1 MKPLPSWFRAM
12 IRVASLVPP
21 LGAAIGWR
29 LFWVLGTPSAVRPS
43 KREFHAS
50 AQQTRLGDV
59 MTYQWGSGE
68 RPVLFVH
75 GWRSRASRSIALSN
89 ALVDR
94 GYTVVSFD
102 ARGHGDSV
110 GKRTTA
116 MEFAEVIRQLGE
128 RHGEFEAVITHS
140 FGTIPAFMA
149 ARSGVRTKRIVTIA
163 GPHDFQSIVDTFA
176 AGIGL
181 STAAKRGLQRH
192 IERWARPLKIDVW
205 RHVVA
210 ELDPTNTRTP
220 LFVVHD
226 TLDAEVPLDE
236 AMKIVEAHTGRVETL
251 ITDGLGHNR
260 VLTDQGVVDR
270 VVRFVASPID
280 TRRATQA
287 DRGERRRG

>member
-43 KREFHAS
+43 EREFHAS
-50 AQQTRLGDV
+50 ARQTRLGDV
-59 MTYQWGSGE
+59 MTYQWGSGA

-75 GWRSRASRSIALSN
+75 GWRSRASRSIALAN
-89 ALVDR
+89 ALVGR

-116 MEFAEVIRQLGE
+116 MEFADVIRQLGE

-140 FGTIPAFMA
+140 FGSIPAFMA

-176 AGIGL
+176 AGVGL

-270 VVRFVASPID
+270 VVRFVESPID
-280 TRRATQA
+280 ARRAAQA
-287 DRGERRRG
+287 DRGAGQPR

>member
-21 LGAAIGWR
+21 LGTAIGWR

-43 KREFHAS
+43 EREFHAS

-116 MEFAEVIRQLGE
+116 MEFADVIRQLGE

-176 AGIGL
+176 AGVGL

-226 TLDAEVPLDE
+226 TIDAEVPLDE

-270 VVRFVASPID
+270 VVRFVESPID
-280 TRRATQA
+280 ARRAAQA
-287 DRGERRRG
+287 DRGAGQPR

>member
-12 IRVASLVPP
+12 IRVASLVPS

-43 KREFHAS
+43 EREFHAS
-50 AQQTRLGDV
+50 ARQTRLGDV

-75 GWRSRASRSIALSN
+75 GWRSRASRAMALAN

-102 ARGHGDSV
+102 ARGHGDSA
-110 GKRTTA
+110 GKHTTA

-149 ARSGVRTKRIVTIA
+149 ARAGVRTKRIVTIA

-176 AGIGL
+176 AGVGL

-270 VVRFVASPID
+270 VVRFVESPID
-280 TRRATQA
+280 ARRAAQA
-287 DRGERRRG
+287 DRGAGQPR

>member
-1 MKPLPSWFRAM
+1 MKPLPNWFRAM

-43 KREFHAS
+43 EREFHAS

-59 MTYQWGSGE
+59 TTYQWGSGE

-94 GYTVVSFD
+94 GYTLVSFD

-116 MEFAEVIRQLGE
+116 MEFADVIRQLGE

-140 FGTIPAFMA
+140 FGSIPAFMA

-176 AGIGL
+176 AGVGL

-226 TLDAEVPLDE
+226 TLDAEVPFDE

-270 VVRFVASPID
+270 VVRFVESPID
-280 TRRATQA
+280 ARRAAQA
-287 DRGERRRG
+287 DRGAGQPR